1 MPKVELH
8 IHLDGAF
15 DEALLYQTAQRQLAA
30 GSLPHEISHCV
41 ADKSLDEFR
50 AYITCNPAER
60 SLRAMIDKFMVFLPI
75 VQGELSVL
83 QEMARRFVGVQAAH
97 NVLYTE
103 VRYSPHTL
111 TSNATLPSSEEEEAW
126 KRGEGQRGQQGE
138 PTRDE
143 GQKGA
148 EGDVVKNEEKRGS
161 HRLDGS
167 DARQVVYAITR
178 GLELGCSEHP
188 QTEVRQILCFIDG
201 RPEYCSELVQ
211 IAAEMKGKGPCGVV
225 GASSSPLS
233 NGATHRA
240 ALRCCRSLGLPITIH
255 AAESGPASNVTAAVS
270 GSYGGASRV
279 GHGYKAVE
287 SALASCSQRDPKEVA
302 EAFDKLG
309 VPPSLSFEF
318 CPTSS
323 HLTQGW
329 SGKTWK
335 QHPAAMLHK
344 VRAAA
349 GERAADLPMMTL
361 SSDDPSTIT
370 DELMLAADMDD
381 GLAIS
386 IDGVHQCALNAV
398 DTAFLPPD
406 ERMALRKRFESA
418 WAAWEAT
425 VG

>member
-1 MPKVELH
+1 M
-8 IHLDGAF
+8 
-15 DEALLYQTAQRQLAA
+15 
-30 GSLPHEISHCV
+30 
-41 ADKSLDEFR
+41 
-50 AYITCNPAER
+50 
-60 SLRAMIDKFMVFLPI
+60 
-75 VQGELSVL
+75 
-83 QEMARRFVGVQAAH
+83 QAAH

-111 TSNATLPSSEEEEAW
+111 TSNATLPSSEEKEGL
-126 KRGEGQRGQQGE
+126 KRGEGQRGQQRE

-143 GQKGA
+143 GQTGA
-148 EGDVVKNEEKRGS
+148 EGDVVKDEEKRGS

-225 GASSSPLS
+225 GVDIAAGEAHFSDGGESEGESDSALLLPSPATFPEHTQASTSPLF

-302 EAFDKLG
+302 EAFGKLG

-335 QHPAAMLHK
+335 QHPAAMLHM

-361 SSDDPSTIT
+361 SSDDPSVFGTVSRLTSFKLGPIWSHPSC
-370 DELMLAADMDD
+370 ML
-381 GLAIS
+381 
-386 IDGVHQCALNAV
+386 
-398 DTAFLPPD
+398 T
-406 ERMALRKRFESA
+406 
-418 WAAWEAT
+418 
-425 VG
+425 